1 MENRACQY
9 NGERMHR
16 SIPRVALLALLVGT
30 ALGVPSAWLHMT
42 IPGRTVH
49 NSHYLAASF
58 LYQLQTMLGA
68 DSDSPSVMDGKIV
81 QRQGKE
87 LYIDLDRL
95 APGPAG
101 SDIEHRPRGI
111 DADDLASRILRHT
124 RGEHARA
131 TSEVEHG

>member
-1 MENRACQY
+1 MRW
-9 NGERMHR
+9 
-16 SIPRVALLALLVGT
+16 SLPRVGLLALLVGA
-30 ALGVPSAWLHMT
+30 ALGLPPAWLHIT

-68 DSDSPSVMDGKIV
+68 DSNSPNVMDGKIV

-95 APGPAG
+95 APGHAG
-101 SDIEHRPRGI
+101 TLPQIASGGASLGDIF
-111 DADDLASRILRHT
+111 LLR
-124 RGEHARA
+124 
-131 TSEVEHG
+131 